1 MEKLYRKLLIPSII
15 SSIMFIALGILV
27 FMNPAT
33 TLELIAKIIGFTIIG
48 LGIIGVFQYLKNR
61 KDASFSLN
69 LVYVITTIILGI
81 IMIYRY
87 QIVSSII
94 PIIIGIWI
102 CFRSFIK
109 LRMAMLLKN
118 MDNKA
123 WVYILIISI
132 LSLALGIFLLF
143 NPFEAALFIVKT
155 AAILL
160 IIYSLLD
167 IIEEYSIIRY
177 LK

>member
-15 SSIMFIALGILV
+15 SSIMFTALGLLI

-33 TLELIAKIIGFTIIG
+33 TLEVIAKIIGFTIIG

-61 KDASFSLN
+61 KEASFSLN

-81 IMIYRY
+81 IMIYKY

-109 LRMAMLLKN
+109 LRMAILLKN
-118 MDNKA
+118 MDNGA
-123 WVYILIISI
+123 WFYILIISI
-132 LSLALGIFLLF
+132 LSLILGVFLLF
-143 NPFEAALFIVKT
+143 NPFAGALLIVKT
-155 AAILL
+155 AAVLL
-160 IIYSLLD
+160 IIYSIFD
-167 IIEEYSIIRY
+167 IIEEYAIIRY